1 MDTVKPGKLKDCKME
16 EIPYKDRNTIKTN
29 ITGSQLKEDRW
40 MTTKTWIYRQS
51 RVKTPDTKTS
61 K

>member
-40 MTTKTWIYRQS
+40 IYRQS